1 MSLIEIQ
8 GVSLQYDS
16 LPVIKKVSVEVEQGE
31 FFVVI
36 GPNGAG
42 KTSLLKALS
51 GLHPLAEGDIQIHQ
65 RSIGDYSRKELAR
78 TLALVPQQINADFPF
93 TVVETVLMGRYP
105 HLGLLAVEGKKD
117 LQLAEQAMKFTEIA
131 HLAGRRLGQLSGGE
145 RQRVIIARAV
155 CQQSK
160 ILLLDEPTAS
170 LDPAHQLRIMD
181 LMERLRHREKI
192 TIVMV
197 SHDLNLASTYAD
209 RLLLLKDG
217 AVEKIGTPRQVL
229 TQELLS
235 QSYGCT
241 LLVDEN
247 PLLGTPRISLVSEKV
262 ASVIGSEPIGNET
275 LGAEQGD
282 S

>member
-1 MSLIEIQ
+1 MRGLIDIQ
-8 GVSLQYDS
+8 GATMHYGAR
-16 LPVIKKVSVEVEQGE
+16 PAVIRNVCAKIDQGE
-31 FFVVI
+31 FFVII

-51 GLHPLAEGDIQIHQ
+51 GLQPLAGGQILIEQKPINH
-65 RSIGDYSRKELAR
+65 YSRKELAR
-78 TLALVPQQINADFPF
+78 SLALVPQQINSDFPF
-93 TVVETVLMGRYP
+93 TVAETVLMGRYP
-105 HLGLLAVEGKKD
+105 HLGFFSIESRQD
-117 LQLAEQAMKFTEIA
+117 IRLAEQAMEFTEVL

-145 RQRVIIARAV
+145 RQRVIIARAI

-181 LMERLRHREKI
+181 LMERLRAEEQV
-192 TIVMV
+192 TIIMV
-197 SHDLNLASTYAD
+197 SHDLNLAASYAD

-217 AVEKIGTPRQVL
+217 EVKNMGTPWQVMSRE
-229 TQELLS
+229 QLS

-247 PLLGTPRISLVSEKV
+247 PMLGTPRISLVSERNS
-262 ASVIGSEPIGNET
+262 ALSRDRERP
-275 LGAEQGD
+275 L
-282 S
+282 

>member
-16 LPVIKKVSVEVEQGE
+16 LPVIKNVSVEVEQGE
-31 FFVVI
+31 FFVII

-42 KTSLLKALS
+42 KTSLLKALA
-51 GLHPLAEGDIQIHQ
+51 GLHPLVEGDIQIHQ
-65 RSIGDYSRKELAR
+65 RSISDYSRKELAR

-117 LQLAEQAMKFTEIA
+117 LQLAEQAMEFTEIA

-209 RLLLLKDG
+209 RVLLLKDG
-217 AVEKIGTPRQVL
+217 VVEKIGTPRQVL
-229 TQELLS
+229 TGELLS

-241 LLVDEN
+241 LLVDKN
-247 PLLGTPRISLVSEKV
+247 PLLGTPRVSLVPEKV
-262 ASVIGSEPIGNET
+262 VSTAGNEPIGHEPIDNK
-275 LGAEQGD
+275 QGD
-282 S
+282 L

>member
-1 MSLIEIQ
+1 MSLIDIQ
-8 GVSLQYDS
+8 GVSLQHGGS
-16 LPVIKKVSVEVEQGE
+16 EVIKNVSVQVERGE
-31 FFVVI
+31 FFVII

-42 KTSLLKALS
+42 KTTLLKALS
-51 GLHPLAEGDIQIHQ
+51 GLHPLTEGAIQIQQ
-65 RSIGDYSRKELAR
+65 RPLESFSRKELAR
-78 TLALVPQQINADFPF
+78 ILALVPQQINSDFPF
-93 TVVETVLMGRYP
+93 TVAETVLMGRYP

-117 LQLAEQAMKFTEIA
+117 LQLAEQAMEFTEVS

-145 RQRVIIARAV
+145 RQRVIIARAI

-181 LMERLRHREKI
+181 LMERLRCEAQV

-197 SHDLNLASTYAD
+197 SHDLNLAANYAD

-217 AVEKIGTPRQVL
+217 EVEKTGTPQQVL
-229 TQELLS
+229 TGEQLS

-247 PLLGTPRISLVSEKV
+247 PLLGKPRVSLLPRVS
-262 ASVIGSEPIGNET
+262 ATTS
-275 LGAEQGD
+275 
-282 S
+282 

>member
-1 MSLIEIQ
+1 MSLIDIKN
-8 GVSLQYDS
+8 VSLHYGTRS
-16 LPVIKKVSVEVEQGE
+16 VVKNVSVAVEQGE
-31 FFVVI
+31 FFVII

-51 GLHPLAEGDIQIHQ
+51 GLHPLTEGDIQIRQ
-65 RSIGDYSRKELAR
+65 RPLEDYSRKELAR

-93 TVVETVLMGRYP
+93 TVAETVLMGRYP
-105 HLGLLAVEGKKD
+105 HLGLLAVEGKQD
-117 LQLAEQAMKFTEIA
+117 LMLAAQAMECTEVS

-145 RQRVIIARAV
+145 RQRVIIARAI

-181 LMERLRHREKI
+181 LMERLRQQEQL

-197 SHDLNLASTYAD
+197 SHDLNLASSYAD

-217 AVEKIGTPRQVL
+217 EVEKIGTPRQVL
-229 TQELLS
+229 TQERLS
-235 QSYGCT
+235 KSYGCT

-247 PLLGTPRISLVSEKV
+247 PLLGTPRVSLVSEKV
-262 ASVIGSEPIGNET
+262 AATIKIGEVE
-275 LGAEQGD
+275 L
-282 S
+282 

>member
-1 MSLIEIQ
+1 MSLIDIR
-8 GVSLQYDS
+8 GVSLQYGDRQ
-16 LPVIKKVSVEVEQGE
+16 VIKHVSVQIEQGE
-31 FFVVI
+31 FFVII

-42 KTSLLKALS
+42 KTTLLKALS
-51 GLHPLAEGDIQIHQ
+51 GLHALVGGDIHVHHRPIA
-65 RSIGDYSRKELAR
+65 DYAKKELAR

-93 TVVETVLMGRYP
+93 TVAETVLMGRYP

-117 LQLAEQAMKFTEIA
+117 LEMAELAMEFTEVG
-131 HLAGRRLGQLSGGE
+131 HLADRRLGQLSGGE
-145 RQRVIIARAV
+145 RQRVIIARAI

-181 LMERLRHREKI
+181 LMERLRCEAKV

-197 SHDLNLASTYAD
+197 SHDLNLAASYAD

-217 AVEKIGTPRQVL
+217 EVEKVGTPQQVL
-229 TQELLS
+229 TAEQLS

-247 PLLGTPRISLVSEKV
+247 PLLGRPRVSLMS
-262 ASVIGSEPIGNET
+262 A
-275 LGAEQGD
+275 GAAVTTNR
-282 S
+282 

>member
-8 GVSLQYDS
+8 DVSLRYDGR
-16 LPVIKKVSVEVEQGE
+16 PVIKDVSAQVELGE
-31 FFVVI
+31 FFVII

-42 KTSLLKALS
+42 KTTLLKALA
-51 GLHPLAEGDIQIHQ
+51 GLHPLAEGEIKVRQ
-65 RSIGDYSRKELAR
+65 RSVVDYSRKELAR
-78 TLALVPQQINADFPF
+78 SLALVPQQINSDFPF
-93 TVVETVLMGRYP
+93 TVAETVLMGRYP

-117 LQLAEQAMKFTEIA
+117 LDLAGEAMAFTEVL
-131 HLAGRRLGQLSGGE
+131 HLSGRRLGQLSGGE
-145 RQRVIIARAV
+145 RQRVIIARAI

-181 LMERLRHREKI
+181 LMERLRQQEQL

-217 AVEKIGTPRQVL
+217 EVENIGTPRQVL
-229 TQELLS
+229 TQGQLS
-235 QSYGCT
+235 KSYGCT

-247 PLLGTPRISLVSEKV
+247 PLLGTPRVSLVSEKAAV
-262 ASVIGSEPIGNET
+262 TIRSGE
-275 LGAEQGD
+275 GD
-282 S
+282 L